1 MMALELNEDAIQC
14 TLTLIFGWYDPWPPD
29 AGCLDRFLPWV
40 SSTDGGGHTNSCDGI
55 EGR

>member
-1 MMALELNEDAIQC
+1 MMALELDEDAIQC

-29 AGCLDRFLPWV
+29 ASCLDRFLPWV
-40 SSTDGGGHTNSCDGI
+40 GSIDGGGHTSSYDSI